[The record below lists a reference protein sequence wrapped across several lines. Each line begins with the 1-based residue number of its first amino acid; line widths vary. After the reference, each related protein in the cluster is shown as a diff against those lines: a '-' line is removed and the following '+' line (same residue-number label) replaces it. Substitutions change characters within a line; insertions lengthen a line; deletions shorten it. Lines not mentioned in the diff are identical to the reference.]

1 MGFTDDLAK
10 RSAIV
15 GSTLHKVVG
24 EANTKAAFISPF
36 LSILG
41 YDTTDPAEVMHEY
54 CAHFGTPGKVM
65 PKKVDYAIAINGNT
79 VMLIEAKACTE
90 KPEDHSGQLKAYFNA
105 VQTAKIGVVTNGVEY
120 RFFTDLK
127 HIHMMDDEAF
137 FTFNILDYSPK
148 DVENLKLFHRD
159 NFDASR
165 IKHDAEGILYSQ
177 GMSNLIDSLLVSQ
190 SDNFIRFLI
199 RELGTVA
206 PNYEFK
212 GVVNANVITR
222 FKPLVKRS
230 IQTSLID
237 LITNS
242 VNQKTTDPV
251 NANTSTHEDD
261 SEIDDSDFDVDN
273 KSNIFTTEEELAAF
287 KKIQAIVKTSGKF
300 KLEIQQK
307 DTTSYFGINL
317 GKTTWW
323 FLRLYLS
330 STKKSFIARINADES
345 RSLAPG
351 FTIQEVPGVNGET
364 LSKVVINSVDDFE
377 HLKALI
383 LRCYEL
389 EAAKH

>member
-41 YDTTDPAEVMHEY
+41 YDITDPTEVTHEY
-54 CAHFGTPGKVM
+54 DAHFGTPGKVR
-65 PKKVDYAIAINGNT
+65 PNKVDYAIAINGNT

-90 KPEDHSGQLKAYFNA
+90 KPVNHDKQLKAYFNA
-105 VQTAKIGVVTNGVEY
+105 VLTAKIGVVTNGVEY
-120 RFFTDLK
+120 RFFTDLEVPN
-127 HIHMMDDEAF
+127 IMDDKAF

-148 DVENLKLFHRD
+148 DVENLKFFHRD

-165 IKHDAEGILYSQ
+165 IKHDAEEILYSQ

-222 FKPLVKRS
+222 FKPLVKRA

-242 VNQKTTDPV
+242 VNQKTTNHDAV
-251 NANTSTHEDD
+251 NTSVAED
-261 SEIDDSDFDVDN
+261 SPEIDDSDLDVD
-273 KSNIFTTEEELAAF
+273 KSNIVTTEEELSAF
-287 KKIQAIVKTSGKF
+287 KKIQAIVKTSSKF
-300 KLEIQQK
+300 NLEIQQR
-307 DTTSYFGINL
+307 DTASYFGINL
-317 GKTTWW
+317 GRTTWW

-345 RSLAPG
+345 RNLAPG

-364 LSKVVINSVDDFE
+364 LSKVVINSVDDFD